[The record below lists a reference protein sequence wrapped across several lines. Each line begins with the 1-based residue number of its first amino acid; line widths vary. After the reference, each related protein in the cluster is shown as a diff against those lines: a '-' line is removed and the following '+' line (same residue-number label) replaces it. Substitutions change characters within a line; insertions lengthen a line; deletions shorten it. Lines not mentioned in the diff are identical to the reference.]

1 MLYTPGELIIDT
13 VSRKARVWDPPS
25 NWQGKMKRA
34 FLILL
39 GCWVLANPES
49 LLAQQSSRS
58 LTQDAMTE
66 CHNGRVDRDR
76 ANRVGHFEQG

>member
-1 MLYTPGELIIDT
+1 
-13 VSRKARVWDPPS
+13 
-25 NWQGKMKRA
+25 MKRA

-39 GCWVLANPES
+39 GCWILANPES

-58 LTQDAMTE
+58 LTQDAMAE